1 MKVVARPSGEPYG
14 RLQGN
19 RGTLAL
25 LGSPSGAARRRLGL
39 AFAIYN
45 GSTIPLSAPRGLC
58 ENHPNLGAELP
69 LPLGAARLGGVEVRG
84 AASQRWLC
92 RVPLRG
98 VGSCVRVPPTIALG
112 TPNPAPPSALH

>member
-1 MKVVARPSGEPYG
+1 MRGGWVVPFSSGRAFARSNDREKKESAPAAPRLLGLRAMKVPVFVPKKVVARPSGEPYG

-19 RGTLAL
+19 RGTLAS

-58 ENHPNLGAELP
+58 ENHPNLRAELP
-69 LPLGAARLGGVEVRG
+69 LHPR
-84 AASQRWLC
+84 
-92 RVPLRG
+92 
-98 VGSCVRVPPTIALG
+98 
-112 TPNPAPPSALH
+112 